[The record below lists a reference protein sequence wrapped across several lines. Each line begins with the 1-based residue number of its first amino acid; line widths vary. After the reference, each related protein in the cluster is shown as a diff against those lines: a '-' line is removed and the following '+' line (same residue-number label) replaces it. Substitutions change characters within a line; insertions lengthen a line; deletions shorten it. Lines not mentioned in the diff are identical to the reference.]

1 MLIRTTNCCEVVW
14 FLLSLGLCLSALHGG
29 LVKRAYKNDGR
40 ALCKCTEL
48 ISCLILN
55 NTGVT
60 ESTGHFLRTK
70 WLTWE
75 TSKHK
80 CEVKRIKQTKSLDSL
95 MVSLSHHWLGP
106 NLPRESLKWNI
117 QRSIEFPTSTNSP
130 YPRMAPGN
138 RETNNNNNL
147 CFPTQPG
154 WFVTVGKS
162 LSAAQVY
169 QKVTSRLKYL
179 FTWIICF
186 RQTLVLS
193 LHFSA
198 SVFRRSKTF
207 TLFPSRCQT
216 LLSLSAPFQ

>member
-60 ESTGHFLRTK
+60 ESTGNFLRTK

-80 CEVKRIKQTKSLDSL
+80 CEVKRTKHRQRGWIRSWYLYHTIGWVPTFPENHSSEIFNVPLSFRQVQILHTQGWLQATGKQITTINCVFPHSLDGLLQQGNHSL
-95 MVSLSHHWLGP
+95 
-106 NLPRESLKWNI
+106 LPRFIRK
-117 QRSIEFPTSTNSP
+117 
-130 YPRMAPGN
+130 
-138 RETNNNNNL
+138 
-147 CFPTQPG
+147 
-154 WFVTVGKS
+154 
-162 LSAAQVY
+162 
-169 QKVTSRLKYL
+169 
-179 FTWIICF
+179 
-186 RQTLVLS
+186 
-193 LHFSA
+193 
-198 SVFRRSKTF
+198 
-207 TLFPSRCQT
+207 
-216 LLSLSAPFQ
+216 

>member
-60 ESTGHFLRTK
+60 ESTGNFLRTK

-80 CEVKRIKQTKSLDSL
+80 CEVKRTKHRQRGWIRSWYLYHTIGWVPTFPENHSSEIFNVPLSFRQVQILHTQGWLQATGKQITINCVFPHSLDGLLQQGNHSL
-95 MVSLSHHWLGP
+95 
-106 NLPRESLKWNI
+106 LPRFIRK
-117 QRSIEFPTSTNSP
+117 
-130 YPRMAPGN
+130 
-138 RETNNNNNL
+138 
-147 CFPTQPG
+147 
-154 WFVTVGKS
+154 
-162 LSAAQVY
+162 
-169 QKVTSRLKYL
+169 
-179 FTWIICF
+179 
-186 RQTLVLS
+186 
-193 LHFSA
+193 
-198 SVFRRSKTF
+198 
-207 TLFPSRCQT
+207 
-216 LLSLSAPFQ
+216 